1 MSFAASSRPFP
12 NSDEL
17 CVTTYPRGSSLRVFV
32 IRLPSRSLGE
42 GWSFVIRL
50 SSIVVSE
57 LPKTAT
63 GKLQKYVLRGKPA
76 ISKQ

>member
-1 MSFAASSRPFP
+1 LHSRFVIPSS
-12 NSDEL
+12 
-17 CVTTYPRGSSLRVFV
+17 FV
-32 IRLPSRSLGE
+32 IRHSC
-42 GWSFVIRL
+42 FVTRL

-63 GKLQKYVLRGKPA
+63 GKVQKYVLRGKPA

>member
-1 MSFAASSRPFP
+1 LHSCFVIP
-12 NSDEL
+12 
-17 CVTTYPRGSSLRVFV
+17 FV
-32 IRLPSRSLGE
+32 IRHSC
-42 GWSFVIRL
+42 FVIRL

-63 GKLQKYVLRGKPA
+63 GKVQKYVLRGKQPG

>member
-1 MSFAASSRPFP
+1 VLP
-12 NSDEL
+12 
-17 CVTTYPRGSSLRVFV
+17 TYPRGSSSRVFV

-42 GWSFVIRL
+42 GWCFVIRL
-50 SSIVVSE
+50 SSIVVSK

-63 GKLQKYVLRGKPA
+63 GKVQKHVLRRKLA

>member
-1 MSFAASSRPFP
+1 LHSCFVIPSS
-12 NSDEL
+12 
-17 CVTTYPRGSSLRVFV
+17 FV

-42 GWSFVIRL
+42 GWCFVIGL
-50 SSIVVSE
+50 SSIVVSK

-63 GKLQKYVLRGKPA
+63 GKAQKYVVHGKPA